1 MARTFESATLQID
14 PSLQISKNVNF
25 DPRAI
30 ALLRTFPKYQKR
42 LASFNATKWHSKPP
56 ALSPPFCALYGWH
69 VLEPD
74 VLKCDDCDEVLYAH
88 LPQRNSE
95 EYPGRI
101 DNIITRLV
109 AQHTDLCGFRAKHEP
124 FEFFKRDDSAYLFKN
139 RLLSFPKSGLL
150 PEVTSSISADSLAKL
165 VAHYGSFVD
174 NKDQMETIISLAV
187 NGWNFQ
193 KSVENPM
200 GNLECEDDTRVI
212 PVRWETIYLY
222 FKTL

>member
-1 MARTFESATLQID
+1 M
-14 PSLQISKNVNF
+14 
-25 DPRAI
+25 
-30 ALLRTFPKYQKR
+30 
-42 LASFNATKWHSKPP
+42 
-56 ALSPPFCALYGWH
+56 
-69 VLEPD
+69 LETD

-101 DNIITRLV
+101 DNIITVCFWFIFLSFFQFYVFKRLV

-174 NKDQMETIISLAV
+174 NKVHSTHHILYSLYYS
-187 NGWNFQ
+187 GI
-193 KSVENPM
+193 
-200 GNLECEDDTRVI
+200 LYRVVQGI
-212 PVRWETIYLY
+212 KHFLV
-222 FKTL
+222 